1 MTAPIKMQSPDF
13 WARAKMKAM
22 RLITEEYRS
31 MESRSVAARGRSTQ
45 EAGPVTI
52 IDKGKE
58 VPVWKKPRTTK
69 EQLTPVKPRR
79 ALKTDKRK
87 AVLTEE
93 VPPKQ
98 DETLAFLRGNLSRR
112 YLGPRPITYYL
123 HIGPDRVGVCIL
135 LPLPVEVE
143 FRGDAIFCDP
153 HSVASTSSTAFAATS
168 SNATGSSSVSDDGWR
183 RVRPLLTLSH

>member
-1 MTAPIKMQSPDF
+1 
-13 WARAKMKAM
+13 MKAM

-52 IDKGKE
+52 IDKEKE

-98 DETLAFLRGNLSRR
+98 DEVPSA
-112 YLGPRPITYYL
+112 
-123 HIGPDRVGVCIL
+123 
-135 LPLPVEVE
+135 
-143 FRGDAIFCDP
+143 AIRMRAP
-153 HSVASTSSTAFAATS
+153 
-168 SNATGSSSVSDDGWR
+168 
-183 RVRPLLTLSH
+183 